1 MTYEQARAELI
12 LFCGI
17 YEPTEEQ
24 VARYILFNEVKR

>member
-17 YEPTEEQ
+17 DEPTEEQ
-24 VARYILFNEVKR
+24 VARYILFNEVAK